1 MSAIRLMFAPQ
12 VRPVA
17 LAAALLLSGCAL
29 GPTGEAPATPRP
41 AQYAVEATPAAL
53 GPQEARQTFVLGQRS
68 VPQWWRAYGSPDLSA
83 WVEEALRSNHSL
95 AEADRNLASARLQLR
110 AQIDESLWP
119 TIDAVGQAQRQRAL
133 GLPNI
138 GPTTNLYNVFA
149 GQIRA
154 SYTFDLFGVERFA
167 NSALA
172 AQVDAQS
179 YQFDAARRAVA
190 ANVVISAINAASLR
204 AQVAD
209 TERLVA
215 LADAD
220 VQELQRRLAL
230 GAVSNDEVLSAR
242 ASAQSLRASLPALK
256 AQWQGARHALAVLM
270 GRTPD
275 AAPPDLDIASLKL
288 PEQVPMTVP
297 SELLKQ
303 RPDILAAD
311 AALKVAAAEQA
322 LATAEMF
329 PSLSISASF
338 GQSGFSWAKAT
349 SGAGAVWGL
358 GASLT
363 QPLFHG
369 GALRAKRDAAKEA
382 YLAAEAHYR
391 QTVLNAFQNV
401 ADSLVA
407 LTQDADALQASAAAR
422 TASEQG
428 WRNAQRRAQ
437 LGAYPASAA
446 RAGERQYLNARLGE
460 IRATASRMNDTATLY
475 QAMGVGYETPA
486 HAAQAPIPAGGDSPP
501 PVR

>member
-1 MSAIRLMFAPQ
+1 MSAVRLMFAPQ
-12 VRPVA
+12 VRPLA

-29 GPTGEAPATPRP
+29 GPTGEAPAMPQP
-41 AQYAVEATPAAL
+41 VHYAAEATPATL

-68 VPQWWRAYGSPDLSA
+68 VPQWWRAFGSADLSA

-133 GLPNI
+133 GLPNL

-190 ANVVISAINAASLR
+190 ANVVITAINAASLR

-220 VQELQRRLAL
+220 VGELQRRLAL
-230 GAVSNDEVLSAR
+230 GAVSNDDVLSAR
-242 ASAQSLRASLPALK
+242 ANAQSLRASLPALK

-275 AAPPDLDIASLKL
+275 AAPSDLDITRLKL

-311 AALKVAAAEQA
+311 AALKVAAAQQA

-369 GALRAKRDAAKEA
+369 GALRAKRDASKEA

-422 TASEQG
+422 AATEQG

-475 QAMGVGYETPA
+475 QAMGVGLDAPRQQ
-486 HAAQAPIPAGGDSPP
+486 AAQP
-501 PVR
+501 